1 MRVGTRLDD
10 LGELVVD
17 TATKEV
23 GTNNDLIVRGKA
35 VQNRCG
41 LLGQVLVS
49 VDIHRERMDVFALA
63 GEQPNALDDSGRKMS
78 MGRNDKLP
86 HLIPFL
92 LNFGIKM
99 PGRMRPGRVLL
110 DQ

>member
-17 TATKEV
+17 TAAKEV
-23 GTNNDLIVRGKA
+23 GANDDLIVRGKA

-49 VDIHRERMDVFALA
+49 VDIESAWTFSRSPESRPML
-63 GEQPNALDDSGRKMS
+63 ST
-78 MGRNDKLP
+78 
-86 HLIPFL
+86 IPDA
-92 LNFGIKM
+92 K
-99 PGRMRPGRVLL
+99 
-110 DQ
+110 

>member
-17 TATKEV
+17 TAAKEV
-23 GTNNDLIVRGKA
+23 GANDDLIVRGKA

-63 GEQPNALDDSGRKMS
+63 GKQADALDDSRRKMS
-78 MGRNDKLP
+78 MGRHDKLP
-86 HLIPFL
+86 HSIPLPSEFRHK
-92 LNFGIKM
+92 NARTHA
-99 PGRMRPGRVLL
+99 PGQGAS
-110 DQ
+110 